1 MFKKIAILTILM
13 WVLPKY
19 AYAYIDPGAGSCVF
33 QIIIA
38 TLVIGLF
45 FIKVIFN
52 KVKIFFTRLFFR
64 KNVKP

>member
-1 MFKKIAILTILM
+1 MFKKIAILTVLM
-13 WVLPKY
+13 WVLPKH
-19 AYAYIDPGAGSCVF
+19 AYAYINPGAGSCVF

-52 KVKIFFTRLFFR
+52 KVKFFFTRLFFR